1 MAEYKVDRELLN
13 SYSTEEILRILK
25 DEKDDYTPEALKVF
39 AQILES
45 RGAGAHT
52 PTVTDRPALPAP
64 AVSTRPRHDLGS
76 VVVNSPSDAVRV
88 LNTLL
93 SGVIDGTIEPQVG
106 QVASNIVMNVL
117 HAKEQEFMTE
127 SEEES

>member
-1 MAEYKVDRELLN
+1 
-13 SYSTEEILRILK
+13 
-25 DEKDDYTPEALKVF
+25 
-39 AQILES
+39 
-45 RGAGAHT
+45 
-52 PTVTDRPALPAP
+52 
-64 AVSTRPRHDLGS
+64 